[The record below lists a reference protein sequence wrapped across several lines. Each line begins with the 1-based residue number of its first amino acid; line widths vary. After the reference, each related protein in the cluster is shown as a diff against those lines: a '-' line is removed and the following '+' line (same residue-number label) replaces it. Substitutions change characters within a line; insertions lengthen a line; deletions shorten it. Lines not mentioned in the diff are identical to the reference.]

1 MSKRIGTVTIIITD
15 RINQSARVNEILSKH
30 ADIIIGWIGLPYSF
44 KKISI
49 ICLIVNGSTDQLGS
63 LTGQLGSIKGVQ
75 VKSVMA
81 KV

>member
-1 MSKRIGTVTIIITD
+1 MFKRIGTVTIIITD

-30 ADIIIGWIGLPYSF
+30 ADIIIGRMGLPYSS

-63 LTGQLGSIKGVQ
+63 LTGQLGSIDGAQ

>member
-1 MSKRIGTVTIIITD
+1 MSKRIGTVTIVITD
-15 RINQSARVNEILSKH
+15 RINQSVRVNEILSKH
-30 ADIIIGWIGLPYSF
+30 ADIIIGRMGLPYSL

-63 LTGQLGSIKGVQ
+63 LTGQLGSIEGVQ

-81 KV
+81 KI

>member
-1 MSKRIGTVTIIITD
+1 MSKRIGTITIIISD
-15 RINQSARVNEILSKH
+15 RINQSSEVNKILSKH
-30 ADIIIGWIGLPYSF
+30 AEIIIGRMGLPYSL

-63 LTGQLGSIKGVQ
+63 LTGQLGSIEGVQ

>member
-1 MSKRIGTVTIIITD
+1 MSKRIGTVTIIIND

-30 ADIIIGWIGLPYSF
+30 ADIIIGRMGLPYSL

-63 LTGQLGSIKGVQ
+63 LTGQLGSINGTQ

>member
-1 MSKRIGTVTIIITD
+1 MSKRIGTVSIIISD
-15 RINQSARVNEILSKH
+15 RVNQSSEVNRILSKH
-30 ADIIIGWIGLPYSF
+30 AEIIIGRMGLPYF
-44 KKISI
+44 PKKISI

-81 KV
+81 KA

>member
-1 MSKRIGTVTIIITD
+1 MLKRIGTITIITD
-15 RINQSARVNEILSKH
+15 DRVKHSVKINEILSKH
-30 ADIIIGWIGLPYSF
+30 ADIIIGRMGLPYSP

-63 LTGQLGSIKGVQ
+63 LTGKLGAIESVQ
-75 VKSVMA
+75 VKSVMV

>member
-1 MSKRIGTVTIIITD
+1 MSKRIGTVTIVITD
-15 RINQSARVNEILSKH
+15 RINQSDRVNEILSKH
-30 ADIIIGWIGLPYSF
+30 ADLIIGRMGLPYSL
-44 KKISI
+44 KKINI

-63 LTGQLGSIKGVQ
+63 LTGQLGSIEGVQ

>member
-1 MSKRIGTVTIIITD
+1 MPKRIGTVTIIISD
-15 RINQSARVNEILSKH
+15 RINQSARVNEILSKY
-30 ADIIIGWIGLPYSF
+30 ADIIIGRMGLPYSL

-63 LTGQLGSIKGVQ
+63 LTGQLGSIEGVQ

-81 KV
+81 KA

>member
-1 MSKRIGTVTIIITD
+1 MYKRIGTVTIIISD
-15 RINQSARVNEILSKH
+15 RISQSARVNEILSKH
-30 ADIIIGWIGLPYSF
+30 ADIIIGRMGLPYSL

-63 LTGQLGSIKGVQ
+63 LTGQLGSIEGVQ

>member
-1 MSKRIGTVTIIITD
+1 MSKRIGTVTIIISD
-15 RINQSARVNEILSKH
+15 RINQSSEVNKILSKH
-30 ADIIIGWIGLPYSF
+30 AEIIIGRMGLPYSL

-63 LTGQLGSIKGVQ
+63 LTGQLGSIEGVQ
-75 VKSVMA
+75 VKSVMV

>member
-15 RINQSARVNEILSKH
+15 RINQSAKVNEILSKH
-30 ADIIIGWIGLPYSF
+30 ADIIIGRMGLPYSL

-63 LTGQLGSIKGVQ
+63 LTGQLGSIEGAQ

>member
-1 MSKRIGTVTIIITD
+1 MSKRIGTVTIVITD
-15 RINQSARVNEILSKH
+15 RINQSTRVNEILSKH
-30 ADIIIGWIGLPYSF
+30 ADIIIGRMGLPYSL

-63 LTGQLGSIKGVQ
+63 LTGQLGSIDGAQ

-81 KV
+81 KI

>member
-15 RINQSARVNEILSKH
+15 RINQSVRVNDILSKH
-30 ADIIIGWIGLPYSF
+30 ADIIIGRMGLPYSL
-44 KKISI
+44 KKISV

-63 LTGQLGSIKGVQ
+63 LTGQLGSIEGVQ

>member
-1 MSKRIGTVTIIITD
+1 MYKRIGTVTIIISD
-15 RINQSARVNEILSKH
+15 RISQSARVNEILSKH
-30 ADIIIGWIGLPYSF
+30 ADIIIGRMGLPYSS

-63 LTGQLGSIKGVQ
+63 LTGQLGSIDGAQ

-81 KV
+81 KI

>member
-1 MSKRIGTVTIIITD
+1 MPKRIGTVTIIITD
-15 RINQSARVNEILSKH
+15 RIDQSVRVNEILSKH
-30 ADIIIGWIGLPYSF
+30 AEIIIGRMGLPYSL

-63 LTGQLGSIKGVQ
+63 LTGQLGSIDGAQ

-81 KV
+81 KI

>member
-15 RINQSARVNEILSKH
+15 RIDQSVRVNEILSKH
-30 ADIIIGWIGLPYSF
+30 ADIIIGRMGLPYSL
-44 KKISI
+44 KKINI

-63 LTGQLGSIKGVQ
+63 LTGQLGSIEGVQ

>member
-15 RINQSARVNEILSKH
+15 RIDQSVRVNEILSKH
-30 ADIIIGWIGLPYSF
+30 ADIIIGRMGLPYSS
-44 KKISI
+44 KKINI

-63 LTGQLGSIKGVQ
+63 LTGQLGSIEGVQ

>member
-1 MSKRIGTVTIIITD
+1 MSKRIGTVTIVITD

-30 ADIIIGWIGLPYSF
+30 ADLIIGRMGLPYSL

-63 LTGQLGSIKGVQ
+63 LTGQLGSIEGVQ

>member
-1 MSKRIGTVTIIITD
+1 MFKRIGTVTIIITD

-30 ADIIIGWIGLPYSF
+30 ADIIIGRMGLPYSA

-49 ICLIVNGSTDQLGS
+49 ICLILNGSTDQLGS
-63 LTGQLGSIKGVQ
+63 LTGQLGSIEEVQ

-81 KV
+81 KL

>member
-1 MSKRIGTVTIIITD
+1 MSKRIGTVTIIVTD
-15 RINQSARVNEILSKH
+15 RINQSVRVNEILSKH
-30 ADIIIGWIGLPYSF
+30 ADIIIGRMGLPYSS
-44 KKISI
+44 KKINI

-63 LTGQLGSIKGVQ
+63 LTGQLGSIEGVQ

>member
-15 RINQSARVNEILSKH
+15 RINQSDRVNEILSKH
-30 ADIIIGWIGLPYSF
+30 ADIIIGRMGLPYSL

-63 LTGQLGSIKGVQ
+63 LTGQLGSIEGVQ

-81 KV
+81 KI

>member
-1 MSKRIGTVTIIITD
+1 MSKRIGTVSIIISD
-15 RINQSARVNEILSKH
+15 RVNQSARVNEILSKH
-30 ADIIIGWIGLPYSF
+30 ADIIIGRMGLPYSS

-63 LTGQLGSIKGVQ
+63 LTGQLGSIDGAQ

>member
-15 RINQSARVNEILSKH
+15 RINQSDRVNEILSKH
-30 ADIIIGWIGLPYSF
+30 ADIIIGRMGLPYSL

-63 LTGQLGSIKGVQ
+63 LTGQLGFIEGVQ

-81 KV
+81 KI

>member
-15 RINQSARVNEILSKH
+15 RIDQSVRVNEILSKH
-30 ADIIIGWIGLPYSF
+30 ADIIIGRMGLPYSS

-63 LTGQLGSIKGVQ
+63 LTGQLGSIEGVQ

>member
-1 MSKRIGTVTIIITD
+1 MSTRIGTVTIIITD
-15 RINQSARVNEILSKH
+15 RINQSVRVNEILSKH
-30 ADIIIGWIGLPYSF
+30 ADIIIGRMGLPYSY

-63 LTGQLGSIKGVQ
+63 LTGQLGSIEGVQ
-75 VKSVMA
+75 VKSAMA

>member
-15 RINQSARVNEILSKH
+15 RDKQSSKVNKIFSKH
-30 ADIIIGWIGLPYSF
+30 AEIIIGRMGLPYF
-44 KKISI
+44 PKEIGI

-63 LTGQLGSIKGVQ
+63 LTGQLGSIEGVQ
-75 VKSVMA
+75 VKSVMV

>member
-15 RINQSARVNEILSKH
+15 RIDQSVRVNEILSKH
-30 ADIIIGWIGLPYSF
+30 ADIIIGRMGLPYSL

-63 LTGQLGSIKGVQ
+63 LTGQLGFIEGVQ

-81 KV
+81 KI

>member
-1 MSKRIGTVTIIITD
+1 MSKRIGTVTIIISD
-15 RINQSARVNEILSKH
+15 RISQSSEVNKILSKH
-30 ADIIIGWIGLPYSF
+30 AEIIIGRMGLPYSL

-63 LTGQLGSIKGVQ
+63 LTGQLGSIEGVQ

>member
-30 ADIIIGWIGLPYSF
+30 ADIIIGRMGLPYSL

-63 LTGQLGSIKGVQ
+63 LTGQLGSIEGVQ

>member
-1 MSKRIGTVTIIITD
+1 MSKRIGTVTIVITD

-30 ADIIIGWIGLPYSF
+30 ADIIIGRMGLPYSL

-63 LTGQLGSIKGVQ
+63 LTGQLGSIEGVQ

-81 KV
+81 KI

>member
-1 MSKRIGTVTIIITD
+1 MSKRIGTVTIVITD
-15 RINQSARVNEILSKH
+15 RINQSTRVNEILSKH
-30 ADIIIGWIGLPYSF
+30 ADIIIGRMGLPYSL

-63 LTGQLGSIKGVQ
+63 LTGQLGSIEGIQ

>member
-1 MSKRIGTVTIIITD
+1 MSKRIGTVTIIIND

-30 ADIIIGWIGLPYSF
+30 ADIIIGRMGLPYSY
-44 KKISI
+44 KKINI
-49 ICLIVNGSTDQLGS
+49 ICLIVNGSTDQLGA
-63 LTGQLGSIKGVQ
+63 LTGQLGYIERVQ

>member
-1 MSKRIGTVTIIITD
+1 MSKRIGTVTIIIAD
-15 RINQSARVNEILSKH
+15 RINQSVRVNDILSKH
-30 ADIIIGWIGLPYSF
+30 ADIIIGRMGLPYSL
-44 KKISI
+44 KKISV

-63 LTGQLGSIKGVQ
+63 LTGQLGSIEGVQ

>member
-1 MSKRIGTVTIIITD
+1 MSKRIGTVTIVITD

-30 ADIIIGWIGLPYSF
+30 ADLIIGRMGLPYSL

-63 LTGQLGSIKGVQ
+63 LTGQLGSIEGIQ